1 MVLGPR
7 LDLRQ
12 SQSLVMT
19 PQLQQ
24 AIKLLQLS
32 NIELSAFVE
41 QELEQNPLL
50 ERTEAGALEGPEI
63 RGEGIDE
70 AASDALPQNEI
81 SAAQATDTADM
92 LTRSAETGENID
104 GGESMDAD
112 VNNDWSSDDGADRPS
127 TGAETGS
134 DASAAD
140 GGYENWGSSS
150 GSSGGADLPGID
162 QTLASEQSMREH
174 LLTELG
180 MIIDT
185 PMERLIGVHL
195 IDMLDEAGYV
205 YGDLEGLAKRLGCT
219 VVEIE
224 AVLVKMQ
231 GVEPTGMFARSLAEC
246 LGLQLK
252 EKNRLDPA
260 MQALLDNLELLAKR
274 DLKGLMKVC
283 AVDEE
288 DIQDMVAEIR
298 ALDPRPGRAFNHD
311 VAQPVIP
318 DVIMRSGP
326 DGGWVVELNSETLP
340 RVLVNNT
347 YYAEINR
354 SAHSDKDKRYIHDCL
369 QTANWLVKSLHQRAT
384 TILKVASEIVR
395 QQDGFFRHGVSAL
408 KPLVLRD
415 IADVIE
421 MHESTVSRV
430 TSNKYMATPRGI
442 FELKY
447 FFTSSVGRGDGGEG
461 HSSESVRQRI
471 KTMVDVEDPKKVLS
485 DDKIVTLLRAE
496 GIEVARRTVA
506 KYRDSLGIASS
517 VQRRR
522 EKSSRL

>member
-1 MVLGPR
+1 MSLTPR

-24 AIKLLQLS
+24 AIKLLQLT
-32 NIELSAFVE
+32 NLELSAFVE

-50 ERTEAGALEGPEI
+50 ERTEPGAPDINEV

-70 AASDALPQNEI
+70 VASDALPQSEI
-81 SAAQATDTADM
+81 NTAQTADAAEI
-92 LTRSAETGENID
+92 LSRSAETGENID
-104 GGESMDAD
+104 GGQSMDAD
-112 VNNDWSSDDGADRPS
+112 VDNDWSSDTPGDAPGLEAQPDRGTDQGGSLSGSGA
-127 TGAETGS
+127 
-134 DASAAD
+134 
-140 GGYENWGSSS
+140 SSS
-150 GSSGGADLPGID
+150 SYGDDLPGIE
-162 QTLASEQSMREH
+162 QTLAQEDSMREH

-180 MIIDT
+180 MIIDS

-205 YGDLEGLAKRLGCT
+205 HGSLEKLAEQLGCGVGEVET
-219 VVEIE
+219 VLIK
-224 AVLVKMQ
+224 LQ
-231 GVEPTGMFARSLAEC
+231 GVEPAGLFARDLAEC
-246 LGLQLK
+246 LALQLK
-252 EKNRLDPA
+252 EKGRFDPA
-260 MQALLDNLELLAKR
+260 IGALLDNLEMLAKR

-283 AVDEE
+283 GVDEE
-288 DIQDMVAEIR
+288 DIHDMVAEIR

-311 VAQPVIP
+311 VAQPVVP
-318 DVIMRSGP
+318 DVLMRAGP
-326 DGGWVVELNSETLP
+326 DGSWLVELNWETLP

-347 YYAEINR
+347 YYAEINQ
-354 SAHSDKDKRYIHDCL
+354 SAKSDQDKRYIHDCL

-384 TILKVASEIVR
+384 TILKVSSELVR

-430 TSNKYMATPRGI
+430 TSNKYIATPRGI

-447 FFTSSVGRGDGGEG
+447 FFTSSVGGNGGGDG

-471 KTMVDVEDPKKVLS
+471 KDLVDAEDPKKVLS
-485 DDKIVTLLRAE
+485 DDKIVTILKAE